1 MFGKSPSMIYTK
13 TFVNFGN
20 RKWIKNKCTS
30 SVFHSLCFYLIY
42 EVTVNCIVT
51 YETTISNSWHWIW
64 WCKACMQLPGHGN
77 SIPAQFL
84 LILMDQ
90 HSFVDIYASMHLSTR
105 WPHSVSLCGLPLHVP
120 TVPKYHFQL
129 TMEYLAGM

>member
-1 MFGKSPSMIYTK
+1 M
-13 TFVNFGN
+13 
-20 RKWIKNKCTS
+20 
-30 SVFHSLCFYLIY
+30 FHSLCFYLIY

-51 YETTISNSWHWIW
+51 YETTISNSWHCIW
-64 WCKACMQLPGHGN
+64 WCEACMQLPGHGN

-129 TMEYLAGM
+129 TMEYLAGMKFHKLTYCKSGLLLQNTLESYELFRTTN